1 MLYVNAEV
9 AIKKWKERLN
19 KLEEL
24 KATNPNATLFL
35 LDLSLTH
42 SADVEMDAPKA
53 GVNGWYCDVPGWSC
67 LSLAAT

>member
-24 KATNPNATLFL
+24 KATNPNATLLFL
-35 LDLSLTH
+35 FPSITCR
-42 SADVEMDAPKA
+42 ADVEMDGTVMYRVGKI
-53 GVNGWYCDVPGWSC
+53 SE
-67 LSLAAT
+67 LLLF

>member
-24 KATNPNATLFL
+24 NATL
-35 LDLSLTH
+35 LSLNSNVIH
-42 SADVEMDAPKA
+42 RADVEMDAPKA
-53 GVNGWYCDVPGWSC
+53 GVYGWYCDVPGW
-67 LSLAAT
+67 

>member
-24 KATNPNATLFL
+24 KATNPNATLLFL
-35 LDLSLTH
+35 FPSITCR
-42 SADVEMDAPKA
+42 ADVEMDAPKA
-53 GVNGWYCDVPGWSC
+53 GVYGWYCDIPGW
-67 LSLAAT
+67 